1 MLHDTKLK
9 KSFFGNVNKL
19 IYIKNPFN
27 NCTFT
32 FFYINN
38 LNYIRQ
44 ALASTRT
51 NQLFY
56 INFHW
61 ESPLPLDCAFALLG
75 SVWGTERLRRVKCAG
90 GRDV

>member
-32 FFYINN
+32 FF
-38 LNYIRQ
+38 L
-44 ALASTRT
+44 
-51 NQLFY
+51 
-56 INFHW
+56 H
-61 ESPLPLDCAFALLG
+61 
-75 SVWGTERLRRVKCAG
+75 K
-90 GRDV
+90 

>member
-1 MLHDTKLK
+1 MLHDTRLK
-9 KSFFGNVNKL
+9 KSFFRNVNKL

-75 SVWGTERLRRVKCAG
+75 LVWSLG
-90 GRDV
+90 GREVKAS